1 MRMLVRQRI
10 KVKSQV
16 AEHISEMGGP
26 VVESESTDNSD
37 ITNRFS
43 FGVGRHLLAAKLFI
57 FRGVLQLRLFLPVSN
72 VKHHEKA
79 VLEQLTNLYNKNFNP
94 RVKLTRQTLRSN
106 LFRWLIQHGGATPEL
121 LGIKPESRMVVVR
134 STNGVTRR
142 REPSIA
148 ATETHDDQERL
159 WSGYTHK
166 NFETPLEDIAS
177 RIVQDLRLY
186 RYFLEGKTIELNRT
200 SRELIRHGTNAY
212 AEREADK
219 FIKWKKSKEGAP
231 SNDDALLSSSPTE
244 TCSDITAFSE
254 RHKIT
259 LEDLKNKV
267 MGVYDINDKS
277 RMDGLDAFSFTAHG
291 LDDFRN
297 ICIPDY
303 DRSLKRCIDK
313 CMMFEIAG
321 LQNVDQKDIDEVIST
336 IKGSCGGYGL
346 VIDPKAPMAPL
357 QAMTSILSA
366 TSDLKRELDS
376 NQKRIEEKLDKVI
389 QLLHSVI
396 ERFDEED
403 SS

>member
-1 MRMLVRQRI
+1 MLVRQRV
-10 KVKSQV
+10 KVKV
-16 AEHISEMGGP
+16 KLLNISLRWGGP

-94 RVKLTRQTLRSN
+94 RVKLRRQTLRSS

-121 LGIKPESRMVVVR
+121 LGIKPESRMLVVR
-134 STNGVTRR
+134 STNGATRR

-148 ATETHDDQERL
+148 ATETHDDQER
-159 WSGYTHK
+159 WSSEYTHK
-166 NFETPLEDIAS
+166 SFKTPLEDIAS

-186 RYFLEGKTIELNRT
+186 RYFLEGKTIELNKS
-200 SRELIRHGTNAY
+200 SRESIRHGTNAY

-219 FIKWKKSKEGAP
+219 FIKWKKSEEGAP
-231 SNDDALLSSSPTE
+231 SNDDASLSSSPTE
-244 TCSDITAFSE
+244 TCSDITALSE
-254 RHKIT
+254 RHQIT

-267 MGVYDINDKS
+267 MGAYDINDKL
-277 RMDGLDAFSFTAHG
+277 RMDDLDAFSFTTNG
-291 LDDFRN
+291 LDEFRN

-303 DRSLKRCIDK
+303 DGSLKRCIDK
-313 CMMFEIAG
+313 CMNFEIAG
-321 LQNVDQKDIDEVIST
+321 LQNVDQKDIDEIIST
-336 IKGSCGGYGL
+336 IKESCGSYGM

-357 QAMTSILSA
+357 QAMKSIASA
-366 TSDLKRELDS
+366 TLDLKRELDS
-376 NQKRIEEKLDKVI
+376 NQKQLEEKIEKAM
-389 QLLHSVI
+389 QLMHSMI
-396 ERFDEED
+396 ERFDKED